1 MHKEMQTSV
10 YDNIYTYLG
19 HMKALY
25 SRSGGEE
32 MCALAN
38 ICEELTAVLE
48 TVHPANAK
56 ALFLKCLDR
65 MYDIVFSEDDDDL
78 RDEGT
83 DYLDEVLSIV
93 DKLA

>member
-1 MHKEMQTSV
+1 MQTSV

-32 MCALAN
+32 MCALAD
-38 ICEELTAVLE
+38 ICEELTALLE
-48 TVHPANAK
+48 TVHPSLFADAK
-56 ALFLKCLDR
+56 ASFLKCLDR